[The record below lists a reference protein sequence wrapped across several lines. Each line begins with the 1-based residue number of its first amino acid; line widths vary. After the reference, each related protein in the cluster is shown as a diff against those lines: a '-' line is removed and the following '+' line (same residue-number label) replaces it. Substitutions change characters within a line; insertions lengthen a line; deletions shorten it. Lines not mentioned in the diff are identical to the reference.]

1 VETNQLADS
10 LGHWV
15 EAARPYTNAI
25 LAAILIVVGSIGVY
39 VVAQRR
45 TAASNAQAWEEYFV
59 AFSQHR
65 RIKLEDL
72 GEAYAGTP
80 VGAWSLCMAADMAL
94 EEGSEEL
101 FRDKALARDILRKSV
116 DQYQQVIGETQED
129 TLLKQAWFGLAR
141 AHECLGELKQAEEE
155 YGRLV
160 AKWPGTPLA
169 TAAEARSKD
178 LQRHETKEF
187 YDWFAKQDIRK
198 RVQSGPGTPGFRAP
212 FDFGTLPG
220 SSGDTGGSPA
230 SPSDDGASPSSSEAP
245 DSDTSGA
252 ATRDAVTRD
261 AATPDAAT
269 PDAGTPGTAKP
280 DAAAAPAGAVPDAAA
295 ANSTAA
301 PAATGGNKPAGGKKE
316 TGGK

>member
-1 VETNQLADS
+1 MKTGRRHELETNQLADS

-15 EAARPYTNAI
+15 ESARPYTNAI
-25 LAAILIVVGSIGVY
+25 VAAILIVVGSIVVY
-39 VVAQRR
+39 FVAQRR
-45 TAASNAQAWEEYFV
+45 AATNNAQAWEEYFV
-59 AFSQHR
+59 ALGQHR

-72 GEAYAGTP
+72 GEAYAGTS

-116 DQYQQVIGETQED
+116 EEYQQVIGETQEE

-169 TAAEARSKD
+169 TAAEARTKD

-198 RVQSGPGTPGFRAP
+198 RRPARCGPGHARLPSPLRFRH
-212 FDFGTLPG
+212 
-220 SSGDTGGSPA
+220 
-230 SPSDDGASPSSSEAP
+230 
-245 DSDTSGA
+245 
-252 ATRDAVTRD
+252 ATRLVGRHRRL
-261 AATPDAAT
+261 
-269 PDAGTPGTAKP
+269 AGKSERRRLGPLRFRG
-280 DAAAAPAGAVPDAAA
+280 VRC
-295 ANSTAA
+295 
-301 PAATGGNKPAGGKKE
+301 
-316 TGGK
+316 

>member
-1 VETNQLADS
+1 MKTGRRHELETNQLADS

-15 EAARPYTNAI
+15 ESARPYTNAI

-59 AFSQHR
+59 ALSQHR

-116 DQYQQVIGETQED
+116 DQYQQVIGETQEE

-169 TAAEARSKD
+169 SAAEARSKD

-198 RVQSGPGTPGFRAP
+198 RVQSGPGPGTPGFRAP

-220 SSGDTGGSPA
+220 SSSDTGGSPA
-230 SPSDDGASPSSSEAP
+230 SPSDDGSSPSSSAAP
-245 DSDTSGA
+245 DADASG
-252 ATRDAVTRD
+252 

-269 PDAGTPGTAKP
+269 PDAGTPG
-280 DAAAAPAGAVPDAAA
+280 AAAAPAGAAPA
-295 ANSTAA
+295 STAA
-301 PAATGGNKPAGGKKE
+301 PAATGGGKPAGGKAE